1 MAEEGPELVLS
12 SPRPTIDITAL
23 SERVRAGV
31 GDRGVVSV
39 LHDMVVVDVP
49 REHLVA
55 VATLV
60 RDDAA
65 TRCDLYSVNAGVDTG
80 TGELRSVTFVRGTT
94 THAYV
99 MLRTACTV
107 EDPHIPTLSGVWE
120 GANWCERETYDM
132 FGIEFDDHPDL
143 RRIFLEESFPG
154 HPLRKSFLPPRS
166 DARGG

>member
-1 MAEEGPELVLS
+1 MAEEGTELVLS
-12 SPRPTIDITAL
+12 SPKPSAL
-23 SERVRAGV
+23 LAPMAERMREACAGRAT
-31 GDRGVVSV
+31 VSI
-39 LHDMVVVDVP
+39 LHDMVVIEV
-49 REHLVA
+49 RGEHLVD
-55 VATLV
+55 VARIV
-60 RDDAA
+60 RDDPA

-80 TGELRSVTFVRGTT
+80 TGELRSVTFVRGTA
-94 THAYV
+94 THASV

-107 EDPHIPTLSGVWE
+107 EDPHVPTLSGVWE

-132 FGIEFDDHPDL
+132 FGIEFDGHPDL